1 MFHTK
6 MYKLFFSALL
16 CVLMLNGCASS
27 NASTEAT
34 PAVNATNAKT
44 TTSNTTDTT
53 STTASSSDQKPNQDQ
68 SNNSTVTTT
77 STTNGILTV
86 HFIDV
91 GQGGSQLII
100 SPTGKT
106 ILIDAGN
113 NDKEQVVTDYLKK
126 ENVKKVDILIGTHP
140 DADHTGGMDA
150 VIRNFEIGK
159 VYMPKVQSNTKTFES
174 VITEIA
180 KKGLKVSTAKAGLKL
195 EWEPNASVEMIAP
208 IGTYQDANEMSAV
221 IHLTYGNN
229 SFLFMGDAE
238 GESESDL
245 LKSQVNI
252 KSDVLLVGH
261 HGSKTSTSQE
271 FLDKVNPSYAVIQ
284 SGKGNK
290 YGHPTDAVLNR
301 LSEKGIKIYRNDE
314 QGNIV
319 FTSNGTD
326 ISVSGNDWKPIE
338 TKNSSDTS
346 TLTGT
351 TPSVVSPKQVDS
363 VYYKN
368 CSEAKAAGAA
378 PLHKGD
384 PGYRSGLDRDN
395 DGVACEK

>member
-1 MFHTK
+1 MNK
-6 MYKLFFSALL
+6 FFLPVLL
-16 CVLMLNGCASS
+16 CVLVLTGCASS

-34 PAVNATNAKT
+34 PAVNATNANT
-44 TTSNTTDTT
+44 TTLNTTDTTDTT
-53 STTASSSDQKPNQDQ
+53 STTTSSPDQKPNEEP
-68 SNNSTVTTT
+68 SKNSTATTA
-77 STTNGILTV
+77 STVNGNMTV

-100 SPTGKT
+100 SPAGKT

-245 LKSQVNI
+245 LKAQVNL

-271 FLDKVNPSYAVIQ
+271 FLDKVKPSYAVIQ

-301 LSEKGIKIYRNDE
+301 LSNKGIKVHRNDE

-326 ISVSGNDWKPIE
+326 ISVLGNDWKPIE
-338 TKNSSDTS
+338 TWFAKWKPTLQPDKTS
-346 TLTGT
+346 HF
-351 TPSVVSPKQVDS
+351 SP
-363 VYYKN
+363 VYT
-368 CSEAKAAGAA
+368 
-378 PLHKGD
+378 PLHQLPWPDASFLCLRHPAK
-384 PGYRSGLDRDN
+384 
-395 DGVACEK
+395 

>member
-16 CVLMLNGCASS
+16 CVLMLNGCTSS

-53 STTASSSDQKPNQDQ
+53 STTASSPDQKPNQEQ

-77 STTNGILTV
+77 STANGILTV
-86 HFIDV
+86 HFINV

-126 ENVKKVDILIGTHP
+126 VNVKKVDILIGTHP

-174 VITEIA
+174 VMTEIA

-245 LKSQVNI
+245 LKSQVNL

-271 FLDKVNPSYAVIQ
+271 FLDKVKPSYAVIQ

-301 LSEKGIKIYRNDE
+301 LSDKGIKIHRNDE

-338 TKNSSDTS
+338 TKKSTDTS

-351 TPSVVSPKQVDS
+351 TPSVVTPEQVDS